1 MSPTLIT
8 PTCSLSLFVSVLNI
22 QIIATLWH
30 SLATILTHLYLGGG
44 VLCFG
49 SWVTLMDFTSSRLH
63 IPENSLMIKVIL
75 SVEVSQVAV
84 VTQLS
89 FAGHRWLDQGYS
101 LSSFS
106 ESHMHYVTTW
116 DKFNCCWQDLQKDY
130 SMIWHWNEHLL
141 CSHEGLETT
150 QQGANLVLVKQISVI
165 GENGYNSIFSCNAT
179 IECFMGANQGW

>member
-1 MSPTLIT
+1 M
-8 PTCSLSLFVSVLNI
+8 
-22 QIIATLWH
+22 
-30 SLATILTHLYLGGG
+30 GGG
-44 VLCFG
+44 LCFG

-63 IPENSLMIKVIL
+63 IPENSLMVKVIL
-75 SVEVSQVAV
+75 AIEVNQVAA

-101 LSSFS
+101 LSSFP

-116 DKFNCCWQDLQKDY
+116 DEFNCCWQRLQKDY
-130 SMIWHWNEHLL
+130 SMIWHRNEHLL

-150 QQGANLVLVKQISVI
+150 QQGANLILVKQISVI